1 MRATDRNDPSVVTPQ
16 VIADFQPVHPTRPAQ
31 QGIGARCIGKGAD
44 HFKLLD
50 VETFEVLP
58 DPVRVGFDVARTPPM
73 GRQISTDLW

>member
-1 MRATDRNDPSVVTPQ
+1 MRTTDRNDSSVVTPQ
-16 VIADFQPVHPTRPAQ
+16 IITDLQAVHATRPAQ
-31 QGIGARCIGKGAD
+31 QGKGARRIGKGAD